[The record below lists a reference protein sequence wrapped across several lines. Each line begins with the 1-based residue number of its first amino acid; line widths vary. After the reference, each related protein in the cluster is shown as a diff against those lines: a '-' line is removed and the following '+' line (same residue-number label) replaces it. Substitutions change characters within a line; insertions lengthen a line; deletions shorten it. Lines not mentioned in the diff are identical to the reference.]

1 MAAKQVITPAH
12 FPWADISRY
21 TFSLG
26 VEKAGLVFLSGNS
39 AGTHD
44 PATGQVVCQGDVAAQ
59 ARTAYQKMRAVLE
72 AAGLGP
78 EHVVKTVDYITPGG
92 VEGYRETG
100 AVRQEFF
107 QGQGGQWPAATGIVV
122 ERLLRP
128 DALIEIEAVAVRGA
142 IREAINPGW
151 DYYSRYTFAPG
162 VRAGGYLWTSGFTG
176 SQLDAASGQV
186 VYPRGVAAQTRVA
199 YEQIGQVLRAG
210 GASPADAIK
219 TVDYIAPGGLEGY
232 RDTAGVRRDFF
243 GTSYPAS
250 TGIIM
255 NRLLF
260 PQAMVEIDAV
270 AALEGERRE
279 VMVPE
284 WQDRY
289 GRLTY
294 RPGVRQGRLLFVS
307 GMAGGDPATGQAS
320 PDLKAQAR
328 TALTKIARV
337 LEAAGG
343 SLRDVVKTVDYITPA
358 ALADYR
364 ATAQLRRELL
374 GPDFP
379 AATGVVVNRLLHPEY
394 LIEIDA
400 IAVLD

>member
-1 MAAKQVITPAH
+1 MAAKQVITPAR

-21 TFSLG
+21 TFSMG

-39 AGTHD
+39 AGAHD
-44 PATGQVVCQGDVAAQ
+44 PATGGVVCRGDVAAQ

-78 EHVVKTVDYITPGG
+78 ENVVKTVDYVTPAAL
-92 VEGYRETG
+92 EGYRETG
-100 AVRQEFF
+100 PVRQEFF
-107 QGQGGQWPAATGIVV
+107 QGQWPAATGIVV

-128 DALIEIEAVAVRGA
+128 DALIEVEAVAVRGA
-142 IREAINPGW
+142 TREAINPGW

-199 YEQIGQVLRAG
+199 YEQIGQVLQAG

-232 RDTAGVRRDFF
+232 RDTAGVRQEFF
-243 GTSYPAS
+243 GAAYPAS

-260 PQAMVEIDAV
+260 PEAMVEIDAV
-270 AALEGERRE
+270 AVLEGERQE

-284 WQDRY
+284 WQARY

-294 RPGVRQGRLLFVS
+294 RPGVRKGRLLFVS
-307 GMAGGDPATGQAS
+307 GMAGGDPLTGQTS
-320 PDLKAQAR
+320 PDVEAQAR

-337 LEAAGG
+337 LEVAGG
-343 SLRDVVKTVDYITPA
+343 SLRDVVKTVDFITPA
-358 ALADYR
+358 ALAGYR

-379 AATGVVVNRLLHPEY
+379 AATGVVVNRLLHPQY